1 MELGKFP
8 ADMLARI
15 LAKNRIDDPRVLL
28 GPRVGE
34 DAAVL
39 DMGGRLLVAKSDPIT
54 FATEDIGWYAV
65 QVNAND
71 IACTGAMP
79 MWFLATILVPERFSP
94 EQAEGVFD
102 QILDACN
109 GLGVALVGG
118 HSEVTQG
125 IDRPIVMGSMLGEVD
140 PGRLITT
147 GGAREGDS
155 VVVTKGIAIEG
166 CAILARERA
175 DLLAEKGV
183 SPAALA
189 AAAGFLANPGIS
201 VILDARVAIATAEI
215 HSLHDVTEGGLATGV
230 REVALASGLGVAV
243 EHGSIPVLPECQ
255 EICQALGLDPLGL
268 LASGAMLITLPAGDV
283 PRLVTALEDQGIDG
297 WEIGQM
303 LAQEEGMVIIG
314 RDGET
319 PLPEF
324 SRDELA
330 RYFSET
336 G

>member
-1 MELGKFP
+1 LELGKFP

-183 SPAALA
+183 SPATLA

>member
-1 MELGKFP
+1 
-8 ADMLARI
+8 MLARI